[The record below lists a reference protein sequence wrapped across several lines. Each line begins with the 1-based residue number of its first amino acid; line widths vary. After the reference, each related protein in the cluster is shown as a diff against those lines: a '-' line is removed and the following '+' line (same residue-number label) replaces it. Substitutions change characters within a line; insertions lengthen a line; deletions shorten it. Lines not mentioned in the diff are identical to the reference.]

1 MFDAAFR
8 TLFLSTPARLSLEDK
23 HLCIVQKDKES
34 VKIPLVD
41 ILCVM
46 LESHQI
52 TLTNALLN
60 AFAQYKI
67 ILFACDESHLPS
79 GLFMPFLGHFRSFS
93 VLQSQIALNRQRKA
107 ILWQQIVKAKI
118 NNQALLLKMLHKK
131 ESEELETLA
140 KSVNLGDSSNN
151 EAKAAAI
158 YFKALFGKNFSRK
171 VQIFEESKMGTI
183 NAALNYAYAIM
194 RGVITRSLCVSGLNP
209 ALGINH
215 KNQFNAFNL
224 ADDLIEPY
232 RIFAD
237 SVVVQMVEVGE
248 LEESL
253 SLQNRVKLVSILQSA
268 VIVENKLY
276 PLTRAGVVSAQSVVK
291 CLERENLKL
300 KLPLFCEEKSNGRK
314 IYESVSDV

>member
-1 MFDAAFR
+1 MFDSAFR
-8 TLFLSTPARLSLEDK
+8 TLFLSTPAYLSLQDK
-23 HLCIVQKDKES
+23 HLCIAQKDKES

-60 AFAQYKI
+60 AFALHKI
-67 ILFACDESHLPS
+67 VVFTCDESHLPS

-93 VLQSQIALNRQRKA
+93 VLQSQINLSKQRKA
-107 ILWQQIVKAKI
+107 ILWQQIIKAKI
-118 NNQALLLKMLHKK
+118 HNQALLLKMLHKK
-131 ESEELETLA
+131 ESEELESLA

-183 NAALNYAYAIM
+183 NAALNYAYAII

-224 ADDLIEPY
+224 ADDLMEPY

-300 KLPLFCEEKSNGRK
+300 KLPLFCEEKSNGRE

>member
-1 MFDAAFR
+1 MFDSAFR
-8 TLFLSTPARLSLEDK
+8 TLFLSTPAQLSLEDK
-23 HLCIVQKDKES
+23 HLCIAQKGKES

-60 AFAQYKI
+60 AFALHKI
-67 ILFACDESHLPS
+67 VVFACDESHLPS

-93 VLQSQIALNRQRKA
+93 VLQSQINLSKQRKA

-131 ESEELETLA
+131 ESEELESLA
-140 KSVNLGDSSNN
+140 KSVNLGDSNNN

-158 YFKALFGKNFSRK
+158 YFKALFSKNFSRK
-171 VQIFEESKMGTI
+171 VQIFENSKMGTI

-194 RGVITRSLCVSGLNP
+194 RGVIARSLCVSGLNP
-209 ALGINH
+209 ALGFNH

-224 ADDLIEPY
+224 VDDVMEPY

-300 KLPLFCEEKSNGRK
+300 KLPLFCEEKSNGRE

>member
-8 TLFLSTPARLSLEDK
+8 TLFLSTPAYLSLQDK
-23 HLCIVQKDKES
+23 HLCIAQKDKES

-60 AFAQYKI
+60 AFALHKI
-67 ILFACDESHLPS
+67 VVFTCDESHLPS

-93 VLQSQIALNRQRKA
+93 VLQSQINLSKQRKA

-118 NNQALLLKMLHKK
+118 HNQALLLKMLHKK

-140 KSVNLGDSSNN
+140 KSVNLGDLSNN

-171 VQIFEESKMGTI
+171 VQIFENGKMGTI

-209 ALGINH
+209 ALGVNH
-215 KNQFNAFNL
+215 KNQFNAFIL

-300 KLPLFCEEKSNGRK
+300 KLPLFCEEKSNGRE